1 MIKKTFILISFLF
14 LFITTNTAQWTWVE
28 LPSPG
33 GFPLCL
39 YHNKINDDIYI
50 GCWGGVWKL
59 ISSTNQWIE
68 VDSDPNENILANAK
82 ILSLLLDSQNVF
94 YAGTDDRTNAYISFD
109 GGNKWSQIND
119 ASFTLQRINCIVETL
134 NGSIL
139 FGTNSGI
146 IKTAD
151 HGKTFNKISGFTS
164 AVLSFAVNT
173 NGDVWLGAQGGIYKS
188 TDNGDTWIKKSSG
201 LILSLQYLSI
211 GIGSDGRILTGCNQ
225 DIFRSENYGESWIS
239 LKTPP
244 RGDYGLPIL
253 TDLIV
258 VNNNVIYGCFNRFPY
273 STTDF
278 GNSWTAIGIQ
288 ISGTDQP
295 WSYQQIRLNNKGE
308 LFARKEDRNLYKG
321 SNATSVEYNNIPT
334 EFQLSQNYPNPFNP
348 VTVISY
354 QLPVGSHVQLKV
366 YDIIGREVTTLV
378 NEFKPPGS
386 YNSQFSILNFPLPS
400 GIYFYTLK
408 AGDYISTKKMVL
420 LK

>member
-1 MIKKTFILISFLF
+1 MIKKTFILIYFLF
-14 LFITTNTAQWTWVE
+14 LFSSSLSAQWTWIE

-39 YHNKINDDIYI
+39 YHNKIHDDIYI

-59 ISSTNQWIE
+59 NSSTNQWIE
-68 VDSDPNENILANAK
+68 VDSDSNENILANAK

-119 ASFTLQRINCIVETL
+119 ANFTLQRINCMVETS
-134 NGSIL
+134 NGSVL

-146 IKTAD
+146 IKTTD
-151 HGKTFNKISGFTS
+151 HGKTFNKVSGFTS
-164 AVLSFAVNT
+164 AVLSFTVNA

-211 GIGSDGRILTGCNQ
+211 GIGSDGKILAGCNQ
-225 DIFRSENYGESWIS
+225 DIFRSENYGESWVS

-258 VNNNVIYGCFNRFPY
+258 VNNNLIYGCFNRFPY
-273 STTDF
+273 YTTDF
-278 GNSWTAIGIQ
+278 GNSWTAIGVQ

-321 SNATSVEYNNIPT
+321 TKATSVGYNSIPT

-348 VTVISY
+348 STVISY
-354 QLPVGSHVQLKV
+354 QLAVSSFVTLKV
-366 YDIIGREVTTLV
+366 YDVLGREIAKLV
-378 NEFKPPGS
+378 DEYKQAGTYTETFHGTS
-386 YNSQFSILNFPLPS
+386 LPS
-400 GIYFYTLK
+400 GIYFYTFK
-408 AGDYISTKKMVL
+408 AGDYNSTKKMVL